1 MRQWTLIFR
10 SGIALIFN
18 QRELQSKAPAR
29 LKKVHECA
37 NHDSLRES
45 YENLFVY
52 KIKIDNN
59 IDKPE
64 SKSQV
69 HAQPQPIKKSNKIRK
84 SKFGLW
90 AVFKILWA

>member
-84 SKFGLW
+84 SQIWTLGLGC
-90 AVFKILWA
+90 L